1 MIGYIIVIVILALVI
16 LGLIIG
22 LIVMV
27 NKRRKNLTNE
37 SENEDYPDSILY

>member
-27 NKRRKNLTNE
+27 NKRRKNLIDE

>member
-27 NKRRKNLTNE
+27 NKRRKNLTDE
-37 SENEDYPDSILY
+37 SGNEDYPDSILY